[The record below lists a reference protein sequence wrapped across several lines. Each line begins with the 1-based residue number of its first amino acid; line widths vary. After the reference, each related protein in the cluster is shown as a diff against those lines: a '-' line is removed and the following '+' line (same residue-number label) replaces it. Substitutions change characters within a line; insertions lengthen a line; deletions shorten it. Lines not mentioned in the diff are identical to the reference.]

1 VERGKTVTEA
11 RRVKEEAPVGGAAS
25 PVSRGLPQK
34 EPGRG
39 VGWGG
44 RYLTVTAGAT
54 RIGEGERTGTAR
66 ASAGLLVKQAV
77 RVALGCR
84 MQMQT

>member
-1 VERGKTVTEA
+1 VA
-11 RRVKEEAPVGGAAS
+11 ILLFPPVGGAAS
-25 PVSRGLPQK
+25 PVGRGLPQK

-39 VGWGG
+39 VGWGALLDG
-44 RYLTVTAGAT
+44 DGWSNSHR
-54 RIGEGERTGTAR
+54 RGERTGTAR
-66 ASAGLLVKQAV
+66 TSAGLLVKQAV